1 MRYSIQEEDPKRQG
15 ILITDTW
22 FAELTKHPYHSS
34 NKPSLTVI
42 EKPGTGIFLMKE
54 RTKLVKVPKN
64 REQYPLAKRI
74 SDPEYAQ
81 EERKMGVPG
90 QDKRLN
96 LGKKDKQA
104 S

>member
-1 MRYSIQEEDPKRQG
+1 
-15 ILITDTW
+15 
-22 FAELTKHPYHSS
+22 
-34 NKPSLTVI
+34 
-42 EKPGTGIFLMKE
+42 MKE
-54 RTKLVKVPKN
+54 RAKLVKVPKN
-64 REQYPLAKRI
+64 REQYALAKRI

-81 EERKMGVPG
+81 EERKMGEPG

>member
-1 MRYSIQEEDPKRQG
+1 
-15 ILITDTW
+15 
-22 FAELTKHPYHSS
+22 
-34 NKPSLTVI
+34 
-42 EKPGTGIFLMKE
+42 MKE
-54 RTKLVKVPKN
+54 RAKLVKVPKN
-64 REQYPLAKRI
+64 REKYALAKRI

-81 EERKMGVPG
+81 EERKIGEAG

>member
-1 MRYSIQEEDPKRQG
+1 
-15 ILITDTW
+15 
-22 FAELTKHPYHSS
+22 
-34 NKPSLTVI
+34 
-42 EKPGTGIFLMKE
+42 MKE
-54 RTKLVKVPKN
+54 RAKLVKVPKN
-64 REQYPLAKRI
+64 REQYALAKRI

-81 EERKMGVPG
+81 EERKIGEPD